1 MQRTYKSQQLY
12 GLIQQNPG
20 AAPEPLW
27 GDVDGSGNVTVAD
40 AILLMRY
47 ALGVIDASAVPN
59 VMLGD
64 MDGNGMIS
72 ITDSIALLRAV
83 LGTAP

>member
-1 MQRTYKSQQLY
+1 
-12 GLIQQNPG
+12 
-20 AAPEPLW
+20 
-27 GDVDGSGNVTVAD
+27 
-40 AILLMRY
+40 MRY